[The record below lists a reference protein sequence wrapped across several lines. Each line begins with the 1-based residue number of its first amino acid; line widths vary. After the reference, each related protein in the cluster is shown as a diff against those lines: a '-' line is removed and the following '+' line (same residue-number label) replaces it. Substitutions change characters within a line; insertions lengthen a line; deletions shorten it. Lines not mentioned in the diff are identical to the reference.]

1 MKKKICIVYSLYNEN
16 ITKKMLERAVKLLKS
31 KGVTSIKILKVPGS
45 FEIPQ
50 VLSRVIN
57 KYDGFIVIGC
67 IIKGKTKNFD
77 LICSAITNGIMDLS
91 IKNKKPIGNG
101 LITSFNEK
109 QALQRLNNGKEAAQA
124 VLDVLKI
131 F

>member
-1 MKKKICIVYSLYNEN
+1 MKKKICIVHSIYNEK
-16 ITKKMLERAVKLLKS
+16 ITKKMFERAVKLLKS

-109 QALQRLNNGKEAAQA
+109 QALQRLNNGKEAAEA

-131 F
+131 L

>member
-1 MKKKICIVYSLYNEN
+1 MKKKICIVHSLYNEN
-16 ITKKMLERAVKLLKS
+16 ITKILFERAVKLLKS
-31 KGVTSIKILKVPGS
+31 KGITSIKVLKVPGS

-101 LITSFNEK
+101 LITSFNRK

>member
-1 MKKKICIVYSLYNEN
+1 MKKKICIVLSLYNKN
-16 ITKKMLERAVKLLKS
+16 ITKKMFERAVKLLKS
-31 KGVTSIKILKVPGS
+31 NGVSSIKVLKVPGS

-77 LICSAITNGIMDLS
+77 LICSAITNGIMNLS

>member
-1 MKKKICIVYSLYNEN
+1 MKKKICIVHSLYNEN
-16 ITKKMLERAVKLLKS
+16 ITKILFERAVKLLKS
-31 KGVTSIKILKVPGS
+31 KGITSIKVLKVPGS

-91 IKNKKPIGNG
+91 VKNKKPIGNG

>member
-16 ITKKMLERAVKLLKS
+16 ITKKMFERAVKLLKS
-31 KGVTSIKILKVPGS
+31 KGITSIKILKVPGS

-57 KYDGFIVIGC
+57 KYYGFIVIGC

-109 QALQRLNNGKEAAQA
+109 QALQRLNNGREAAQA

-131 F
+131 L

>member
-16 ITKKMLERAVKLLKS
+16 ITKKMFERAVKLLKS

-57 KYDGFIVIGC
+57 KYDGFVVIGC

-131 F
+131 L

>member
-1 MKKKICIVYSLYNEN
+1 
-16 ITKKMLERAVKLLKS
+16 
-31 KGVTSIKILKVPGS
+31 
-45 FEIPQ
+45 
-50 VLSRVIN
+50 
-57 KYDGFIVIGC
+57 
-67 IIKGKTKNFD
+67 
-77 LICSAITNGIMDLS
+77 MDLS

-131 F
+131 L

>member
-1 MKKKICIVYSLYNEN
+1 MKKKICIVHSLYNEN
-16 ITKKMLERAVKLLKS
+16 ITKILFERAVKLLKS
-31 KGVTSIKILKVPGS
+31 KGITSIKVLKVPGS

-91 IKNKKPIGNG
+91 IKSKKPIGNG
-101 LITSFNEK
+101 LITSFNKK

-131 F
+131 L

>member
-16 ITKKMLERAVKLLKS
+16 ITKKMFERALKLLKS

>member
-1 MKKKICIVYSLYNEN
+1 MKRKICIVYSLYNEN
-16 ITKKMLERAVKLLKS
+16 ITKKMFERAVKLLKS

-101 LITSFNEK
+101 IKTCLNSK
-109 QALQRLNNGKEAAQA
+109 QAIARKRKGAEATKA
-124 VLDVLKI
+124 VISVLSQK
-131 F
+131 

>member
-16 ITKKMLERAVKLLKS
+16 ITKKMFERAVKLLKS
-31 KGVTSIKILKVPGS
+31 KGVNSIKSLKVPGS

>member
-16 ITKKMLERAVKLLKS
+16 ITKKMFERAVKLLKS

-131 F
+131 L

>member
-1 MKKKICIVYSLYNEN
+1 MKKKICILYSLYNKK
-16 ITKKMLERAVKLLKS
+16 ITKKMFEKAVKLLKS

-67 IIKGKTKNFD
+67 IIKGKTINFD

>member
-1 MKKKICIVYSLYNEN
+1 MKKKICIIYSLYNDN
-16 ITKKMLERAVKLLKS
+16 ITKKMFERAVKLLKS
-31 KGVTSIKILKVPGS
+31 KGVTSIKVLKVPGS

-67 IIKGKTKNFD
+67 IIKGETKNFD
-77 LICSAITNGIMDLS
+77 LICGAITNGIMDLS

>member
-1 MKKKICIVYSLYNEN
+1 MNRKICIVYSLYNEN
-16 ITKKMLERAVKLLKS
+16 ITKKMFERAVKLLKS

-91 IKNKKPIGNG
+91 LKNKKPIGNG

>member
-1 MKKKICIVYSLYNEN
+1 MKKKICIVYSLYNQN
-16 ITKKMLERAVKLLKS
+16 ITKKMFERAVKLLKS
-31 KGVTSIKILKVPGS
+31 KGVSSIKVLKVPGS

-77 LICSAITNGIMDLS
+77 LISSAITNGIMDLS

-131 F
+131 L

>member
-1 MKKKICIVYSLYNEN
+1 MKTFKQFNEEAQYHIHEVDRLGFGIPGGGFLMRGGASVIKQLAKPYVYRGIGAFETGRQLY
-16 ITKKMLERAVKLLKS
+16 R
-31 KGVTSIKILKVPGS
+31 
-45 FEIPQ
+45 
-50 VLSRVIN
+50 
-57 KYDGFIVIGC
+57 D
-67 IIKGKTKNFD
+67 
-77 LICSAITNGIMDLS
+77 

-101 LITSFNEK
+101 LITSFNKK

>member
-16 ITKKMLERAVKLLKS
+16 ITKKMFERAVKLLKS
-31 KGVTSIKILKVPGS
+31 KGITSIKVLKVPGS

>member
-1 MKKKICIVYSLYNEN
+1 MKRKICIVYSLYNEN
-16 ITKKMLERAVKLLKS
+16 ITKRMFERAVKLLKS
-31 KGVTSIKILKVPGS
+31 KGITSIKILEVPGS

-57 KYDGFIVIGC
+57 KFDGFIVIGC

-101 LITSFNEK
+101 LITSFNEQ
-109 QALQRLNNGKEAAQA
+109 QALKRLNNGKEATQA

>member
-1 MKKKICIVYSLYNEN
+1 MKKKICIIHSLYNEN

-31 KGVTSIKILKVPGS
+31 KGVTSFKVLKVPGS

>member
-16 ITKKMLERAVKLLKS
+16 ITKKMFERAVKLLKS

-101 LITSFNEK
+101 LITSFNKK

>member
-1 MKKKICIVYSLYNEN
+1 MKRKICIVYSLYNEN
-16 ITKKMLERAVKLLKS
+16 ITKKMFERAVKLLKS

>member
-16 ITKKMLERAVKLLKS
+16 ITKKMFERAVKLLKS
-31 KGVTSIKILKVPGS
+31 KGVISIKILKVPGS

-91 IKNKKPIGNG
+91 IKSKKPIGNG
-101 LITSFNEK
+101 LVTSFNEK
-109 QALQRLNNGKEAAQA
+109 QALERLNNGKEAAQA

>member
-1 MKKKICIVYSLYNEN
+1 MKKKICIVYSLYNDN
-16 ITKKMLERAVKLLKS
+16 ITKKMFERAVKLLKS
-31 KGVTSIKILKVPGS
+31 KGVTSIKTLKVPGS

>member
-1 MKKKICIVYSLYNEN
+1 MF
-16 ITKKMLERAVKLLKS
+16 ERAVKLLKS
-31 KGVTSIKILKVPGS
+31 KGISSIKVFKVPGS

-109 QALQRLNNGKEAAQA
+109 QALQRLNNGREAAQA

-131 F
+131 L

>member
-16 ITKKMLERAVKLLKS
+16 ITKKMFERAVKLLKS
-31 KGVTSIKILKVPGS
+31 KGVISIKILKVPGS

-101 LITSFNEK
+101 LVTSFNEK
-109 QALQRLNNGKEAAQA
+109 QALERLNNGKEAAQA

>member
-1 MKKKICIVYSLYNEN
+1 MKKKICIVQSVYNED
-16 ITKKMLERAVKLLKS
+16 ITKKMLERSVKLLKS
-31 KGVTSIKILKVPGS
+31 KGITSIKILKVPGS

-101 LITSFNEK
+101 LITSFNRK

>member
-1 MKKKICIVYSLYNEN
+1 MKKKICIVHSLYNVN
-16 ITKKMLERAVKLLKS
+16 ITKKMFERTIKLLKS
-31 KGVTSIKILKVPGS
+31 KGITSIKILKVPGS

-77 LICSAITNGIMDLS
+77 LICSAITHGIMDLS

-109 QALQRLNNGKEAAQA
+109 QALERLNNGKEAAQA

>member
-1 MKKKICIVYSLYNEN
+1 MKKKICIIYSLYNDN
-16 ITKKMLERAVKLLKS
+16 ITKKMFERAVKLLKS
-31 KGVTSIKILKVPGS
+31 KGVTSIKVLKVPGS

-50 VLSRVIN
+50 ALSRVIN

-131 F
+131 L

>member
-16 ITKKMLERAVKLLKS
+16 ITKKMFESAIKLLKS

>member
-1 MKKKICIVYSLYNEN
+1 MKKKICIVHSLYNES
-16 ITKKMLERAVKLLKS
+16 ITKKMFERAVKLLKS
-31 KGVTSIKILKVPGS
+31 KGVTSFKVLKVPGS

-91 IKNKKPIGNG
+91 LKNKKPIGNG

-109 QALQRLNNGKEAAQA
+109 QSLQRLNNGKEAAQA

>member
-16 ITKKMLERAVKLLKS
+16 ITKKMFERAVKLLKS

-50 VLSRVIN
+50 VISRVIN

-101 LITSFNEK
+101 LITSYNEK

>member
-1 MKKKICIVYSLYNEN
+1 MKKKFASYIHFIMKILQ
-16 ITKKMLERAVKLLKS
+16 KKCLKEQLNFLKS
-31 KGVTSIKILKVPGS
+31 KGVTSIKVLNVPGS

>member
-1 MKKKICIVYSLYNEN
+1 MKKKICIIYSLYNDN
-16 ITKKMLERAVKLLKS
+16 ITKKMFERAVKLLKS
-31 KGVTSIKILKVPGS
+31 KGVTSIKVLKVPGS

-131 F
+131 L